1 MVFGDSYACCQEIRL
16 QTANLA
22 PVFCYIW
29 VQSSS
34 SQIHCPRIARKPV
47 AQRLVERESVER
59 EIQVFKETPTLFS
72 SENVNQGYR
81 SDIQLH
87 HAGSM
92 KMMMKL

>member
-16 QTANLA
+16 QTANMA

-47 AQRLVERESVER
+47 AQRLVERE
-59 EIQVFKETPTLFS
+59 IQVFKETPTLFS
-72 SENVNQGYR
+72 SENVNQGYK
-81 SDIQLH
+81 SDIQLY

-92 KMMMKL
+92 KKMMKL